1 MSILTAIHGVVST
14 FASNLFISLPVPQG
28 NESLQQ
34 QVIIVTGSNVGLGLE
49 TSRHLL
55 RLGVGKLIMAVRNPT
70 KGEAARKELLAS
82 TGRDAA
88 STEIWELDMDS
99 YDSVKA
105 FSERASQLPRLD
117 GVLANAGLMTSKF
130 SLSEGNEKTLN
141 VNVISTFL
149 LCLLLLPK
157 MRESEH
163 QTGNPCRFVIPNS
176 AMHYWAPLGEL
187 EAVDEIMSRLND
199 SKKANMS
206 GRYPLSK
213 LLVIFV
219 VRELAERCGS
229 SPIINTPNPSYCKS
243 ELLREQAGF
252 VTNITDKLLAR
263 STEMG
268 SRALYHGLFAGKES
282 HGCYLTN
289 CHVQIP
295 ARHVTSGKGQKIQ
308 KAFLNQLT
316 EKLEKIQPGISLN
329 IKGA

>member
-1 MSILTAIHGVVST
+1 MSALSALHGVVST

-28 NESLQQ
+28 DESLQQ

-55 RLGVGKLIMAVRNPT
+55 RLGVGKLIMAVRNPA

-82 TGRDAA
+82 TGREAT
-88 STEIWELDMDS
+88 STEVWQLDMDS

-105 FSERASQLPRLD
+105 FSDRASQLSRLD
-117 GVLANAGLMTSKF
+117 GVLANAGLMTTKF
-130 SLSEGNEKTLN
+130 SLSEGNEKTLT
-141 VNVISTFL
+141 VNVVSTFL
-149 LCLLLLPK
+149 LCLLLLPR
-157 MRESEH
+157 MRESEK
-163 QTGNPCRFVIPNS
+163 QTGNPCRFVVPNS

-187 EAVDEIMSRLND
+187 DDVDEIMSRLND
-199 SKKANMS
+199 PARANMG

-213 LLVIFV
+213 LLVIFG
-219 VRELAERCGS
+219 VRELAERCQA

-252 VTNITDKLLAR
+252 VTNMTDKLLAR

-289 CHVQIP
+289 CHIQTP
-295 ARHVTSGKGQKIQ
+295 ARHVTSEKGQQIQ
-308 KAFLNQLT
+308 KAFFNQLI

-329 IKGA
+329 LKGV